1 MYKSIIFFSILAIPV
16 AYAESFKPYI
26 ESDIFL
32 QSQPIDLKGAK
43 NQWKQGDYQGGDYQ
57 YGNILLES
65 GLEKNNL
72 RLGGFYR
79 QEYQADFNRDTSDY
93 YYGSQHNQLESNRNY
108 QIDLKLNTYQAK
120 GLHLQ
125 KKFKNND
132 KLQWS
137 LGGSIFQAG
146 GLQSG
151 SLNGTTLT
159 DNTGKDQT
167 YNAHIDYYYDQDQLL
182 DRLNVNSP
190 KGLGYTLDTKVLWQP
205 TEKISASLQVQELL
219 GKISWKNVPFT
230 NANLSSED
238 GNKVIG
244 DDGFI
249 KIKPAVSGMEG
260 YKAHYTQLL
269 KPKIN
274 AAVTFKNNQGQGIA
288 LKTKIIPNNTFVGIS
303 AEIPKKSGKLSATF
317 WSENIVQVEYVG
329 KKTSLGVGLDNLNP
343 KKANGMWLTFGWH
356 P

>member
-1 MYKSIIFFSILAIPV
+1 MYKYIILCFTFIASV
-16 AYAESFKPYI
+16 VYADSFKPYV
-26 ESDIFL
+26 ESDVFL
-32 QSQPIDLKGAK
+32 QSQPIDLNGAK
-43 NQWKQGDYQGGDYQ
+43 NQWKQGNYTSGKYQ
-57 YGNILLES
+57 YGNVLLES
-65 GLEKNNL
+65 GIEKNNL
-72 RLGGFYR
+72 KLGVFYK

-108 QIDLKLNTYQAK
+108 QIDLQLNTYKAK
-120 GLHLQ
+120 GLRLQ
-125 KKFKNND
+125 KTFKNND
-132 KLQWS
+132 KFQWS
-137 LGGSIFQAG
+137 IGGSILKTS

-151 SLNGTTLT
+151 FLTGTTLT
-159 DNTGKDQT
+159 NSSGKNQT
-167 YNAHIDYYYDQDQLL
+167 YKAHVDYYYDQDQLL
-182 DRLNVNSP
+182 DRPHVNSP
-190 KGLGYTLDTKVLWQP
+190 NGVGYALDTKVLWQP
-205 TEKISASLQVQELL
+205 TARISASVQVQDLI
-219 GKISWKNVPFT
+219 GKVRWKNVPFT

-249 KIKPAVSGMEG
+249 KIKPAVSGVEG
-260 YKAHYTQLL
+260 YKTAYIQSL

-274 AAVTFKNNQGQGIA
+274 AALTFRNTHGQGIA
-288 LKTKIIPNNTFVGIS
+288 LKTKVVPNNTFVGIG

-329 KKTSLGVGLDNLNP
+329 KKNSLGVGLDNLNP